1 MKFSTLILAFA
12 FLGTLALRAADATP
26 AASEKR
32 IIMQITSIFE
42 NSTTELRYGY
52 CENIHDQRG
61 YTFGYAGFTSGTYD
75 GAELLKEY
83 LRLKPDNNP
92 LAKYLP
98 AFEFIDAGKHD
109 SEGRNPDT
117 RGLDGFPE
125 AVKACAADPLF
136 QQAQHAIA
144 DKLYWTPSQK
154 EAASLGVKYAI
165 TRGQLYDACIN
176 HGEDGALK
184 LARVATKTTGGEPKD
199 GIDEKQWLA
208 AFLEARLAVL
218 KADKTWAE
226 SVDRVRVYQK
236 LLAAGNVDLQ
246 LPISVTCYGD
256 SFTLK

>member
-1 MKFSTLILAFA
+1 MRLPLLAFA
-12 FLGTLALRAADATP
+12 LFATLAPRAAGATATP
-26 AASEKR
+26 ITGEKR
-32 IIMQITSIFE
+32 VIMQLTSIFE
-42 NSTTELRYGY
+42 NSTTELRYDY
-52 CENIHDQRG
+52 CENIHDRRG
-61 YTFGYAGFTSGTYD
+61 YTFGFAGFTSGTYD

-98 AFEFIDAGKHD
+98 AFEAIDKAPHD

-125 AVKACAADPLF
+125 AIKTCATDPLF
-136 QQAQHAIA
+136 RQAQHNIA
-144 DKLYWTPSQK
+144 DKLYWAPSQK
-154 EAASLGVKYAI
+154 EAANLGVKHAI
-165 TRGQLYDACIN
+165 TRGQLYDAYIN

-184 LARVATKTTGGEPKD
+184 LAGTATKNAGGSPKD
-199 GIDEKQWLA
+199 GTDEKQWLA

-236 LLAAGNVDLQ
+236 LLASGNVDLKP
-246 LPISVTCYGD
+246 PISVTCYGD